1 MQSGTIPVTGNG
13 LGVDRHLG
21 SKVLGNTV
29 ENEAGD
35 PEVVP
40 HLDTLAGTDLEFP
53 LGRHDLSVCARDVN
67 AGVEAGLVV
76 GLNNVTLDDLAGSN
90 TAVVRALRS
99 RETTSGPA
107 VRALVVAKQGV
118 LLLETE
124 PRLPLGV
131 EVHDLLAF
139 MSEVELVG
147 RTIGIPALRE
157 DKDVGRAA
165 ERVREDRDGSQ
176 VNIGV
181 VAGSLAGR

>member
-1 MQSGTIPVTGNG
+1 VQARTVPVSGDG
-13 LGVDRHLG
+13 LGVEGDLDAEFF
-21 SKVLGNTV
+21 SDTV
-29 ENEAGD
+29 EEESRQ
-35 PEVVP
+35 PEVVT
-40 HLDTLAGTDLEFP
+40 HLDTLAGADLEFP
-53 LGRHDLSVCARDVN
+53 LGRHDLGVGARDVD
-67 AGVEAGLVV
+67 AGIEAGLVM
-76 GLNNVTLDDLAGSN
+76 GLDNVTLDDLAGSN
-90 TAVVRALRS
+90 TAVVRALGS

-107 VRALVVAKQGV
+107 ERALVVAKQGV

-124 PRLPLGV
+124 PGLPLGV
-131 EVHDLLAF
+131 EVHDLLAL

-165 ERVREDRDGSQ
+165 ERVREDRNGSQ